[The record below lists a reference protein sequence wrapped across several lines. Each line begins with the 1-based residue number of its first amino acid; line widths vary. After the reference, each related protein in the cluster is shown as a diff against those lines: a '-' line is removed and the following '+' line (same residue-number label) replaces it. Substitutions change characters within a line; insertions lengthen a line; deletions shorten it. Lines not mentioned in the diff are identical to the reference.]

1 MKALLLEEI
10 LHLFSV
16 LFLLDIWSS
25 RESNELGRV

>member
-25 RESNELGRV
+25 QESNELGRV